1 MDRVDYQSMIV
12 QDLIND
18 QRYEKLEL
26 NPWYQRRSV
35 WNRSQKAYL
44 INTLFERKPIP
55 ALYIRHSIDV
65 ERGLSIKEVVDG
77 QQRARA
83 IIEYCGNGFAAKFSS
98 VDARK
103 TFDQLTSAEKE
114 HLLLTPIPVGFL
126 IGATDSDVIDIFARI
141 NSVSKSL
148 NSQEQR
154 NAKFSGE
161 FKQFCVEQSI
171 ARLAFWRAMSIFS
184 ANDIARMN
192 EVLFVS
198 DLIYNLTNGI
208 SDFRPASID
217 SIYRDND
224 DDYPD
229 AANMRARLDRV
240 FDVLYEVDKGLI
252 VDTIF
257 SRPPLLFSLMLVVDS
272 QQLTPA
278 GVKIA
283 VTEVDAAYQD
293 DSLTTDEVV
302 AFRSAVAASTQRIAS
317 RQIRDN
323 FIKARVP

>member
-12 QDLIND
+12 QDLVND
-18 QRYEKLEL
+18 QRDRKLDL

-35 WNRSQKAYL
+35 WNRSQKSYL

-65 ERGLSIKEVVDG
+65 ERGLSIKEIVDG
-77 QQRARA
+77 QQRARS
-83 IIEYCGNGFAAKFSS
+83 IVEYCDNKFSAKLS
-98 VDARK
+98 SASTRK
-103 TFDQLTSAEKE
+103 TFSQLSNSEKE
-114 HLLLTPIPVGFL
+114 HLLLTPIPIGFL

-154 NAKFSGE
+154 NAKFSGD
-161 FKQFCVEQSI
+161 FKQFCIEQSI
-171 ARLAFWRAMSIFS
+171 ARLAFWRSMNIFS

-198 DLIYNLTNGI
+198 DLIFNLSAGI
-208 SDFRPASID
+208 SDFRPSSID
-217 SIYRDND
+217 RIYREND

-229 AANMRARLDRV
+229 STNMRARLNRI
-240 FDVLYEVDKGLI
+240 FEVLYEVERGI
-252 VDTIF
+252 IADTIF
-257 SRPPLLFSLMLVVDS
+257 SRPPLMFSLMLVIDS
-272 QQLTPA
+272 LSLTPS
-278 GVKIA
+278 GVKIV

-293 DSLTTDEVV
+293 DALVTDEVT
-302 AFRSAVAASTQRIAS
+302 AFRAAVAASTQRISS
-317 RQIRDN
+317 RQVRDEFIR
-323 FIKARVP
+323 ARVP

>member
-12 QDLIND
+12 QDLVND
-18 QRYEKLEL
+18 QRDKKLEL

-83 IIEYCGNGFAAKFSS
+83 IIEYCGNGFSAKVSS
-98 VDARK
+98 VSTRK
-103 TFDQLTSAEKE
+103 TFNQLTVAEKE

-161 FKQFCVEQSI
+161 FKQFCIEQSI
-171 ARLAFWRAMSIFS
+171 ARLAFWRSMSIFS

-198 DLIYNLTNGI
+198 DLVYNLTNGI

-217 SIYRDND
+217 RIYRDND

-229 AANMRARLDRV
+229 ADNMRARLNRI
-240 FDVLYEVDKGLI
+240 FDVLYEVDKRLI

-257 SRPPLLFSLMLVVDS
+257 SRPPLLFSLMLVIDS
-272 QQLTPA
+272 QLLTPA
-278 GVKIA
+278 GVKIV

-293 DSLTTDEVV
+293 DSLTTDDVA

-323 FIKARVP
+323 FIRSRVP